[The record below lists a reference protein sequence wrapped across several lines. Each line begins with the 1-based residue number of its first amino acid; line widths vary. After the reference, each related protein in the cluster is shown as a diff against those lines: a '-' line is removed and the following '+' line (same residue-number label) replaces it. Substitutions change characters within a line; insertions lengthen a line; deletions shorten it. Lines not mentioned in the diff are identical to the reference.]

1 MIVSDRG
8 ITPITAG
15 HDLRP
20 TSGTPQ
26 AGLAER
32 AAAEAETLLG
42 NARRAL
48 RRANAGVR
56 RDRGRAVGRG

>member
-1 MIVSDRG
+1 MIVSDGG

-26 AGLAER
+26 GAAQDGDFVAQHEKLDVLGGGR
-32 AAAEAETLLG
+32 AAHQ
-42 NARRAL
+42 
-48 RRANAGVR
+48 
-56 RDRGRAVGRG
+56 